1 MISNLPDI
9 WPSSIKYRVHVL
21 TGFAFAMFFLGL
33 NLCTQSG
40 LYWLDI
46 MDNAAAGWALM
57 LTGLFETI
65 AVSWC
70 YGVKNLVNDIEVW
83 VSASTFRLI
92 FKQFS

>member
-1 MISNLPDI
+1 
-9 WPSSIKYRVHVL
+9 
-21 TGFAFAMFFLGL
+21 MFFLGL

-40 LYWLDI
+40 LYWLYI

-70 YGVKNLVNDIEVW
+70 YGVKNLVNDIEAR
-83 VSASTFRLI
+83 VSAKFSPLI
-92 FKQFS
+92 QNFLISDQKHP